1 LTDYATLKKWKCLD
15 TDTGKDLAEEVRKCH
30 IPIYPGEVWSE
41 SQGSIL
47 LPRRRSAGVPAIEND
62 ALPTLPANSPDAAP
76 LRNGL
81 QHDCNVAASA
91 YSHRP
96 NNPFNVSSR
105 LHCQYFPFLICRE
118 WLPRKQG

>member
-62 ALPTLPANSPDAAP
+62 ALPTLPANSPDAGP
-76 LRNGL
+76 LRTGCSTTATSL
-81 QHDCNVAASA
+81 PALILTVQTSLLMFPRGYIASI
-91 YSHRP
+91 SL
-96 NNPFNVSSR
+96 F
-105 LHCQYFPFLICRE
+105 
-118 WLPRKQG
+118 